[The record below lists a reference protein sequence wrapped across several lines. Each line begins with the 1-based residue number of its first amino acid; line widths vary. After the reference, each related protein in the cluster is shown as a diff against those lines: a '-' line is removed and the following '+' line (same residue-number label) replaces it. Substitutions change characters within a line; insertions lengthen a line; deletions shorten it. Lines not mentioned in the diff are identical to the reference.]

1 MISKWF
7 WIIFIVLNSSEST
20 STVFKEKTSMK
31 TYSIVDLIENSP
43 LNTRIVTFDDQWKN
57 ETNKIILLNLNGFE
71 KEMFSIVNGTV
82 LTSSSIDREEM
93 IEKKRCLDPLYCLI
107 ELHFIVNDAA
117 EYWIVPIHIV
127 E

>member
-1 MISKWF
+1 
-7 WIIFIVLNSSEST
+7 
-20 STVFKEKTSMK
+20 MK

-43 LNTRIVTFDDQWKN
+43 LHTRVITFDDQWKSDK
-57 ETNKIILLNLNGFE
+57 NKIILLNLNGFE
-71 KEMFSIVNGTV
+71 KEMFSISNRS
-82 LTSSSIDREEM
+82 LFTSSPIDREEM

-107 ELHFIVNDAA
+107 ELHLIVNDAV